1 MVCLC
6 LVYNLLSNSL
16 CISPRSVTKFLPSG
30 ASAWSWEAA
39 GHEHGSLIQPRWLA
53 PGAWDQP
60 ACWVTSLSLKE
71 KKKKGVKEKEKNS
84 QIGGQMLITFTCKV
98 TLISLPSAK
107 LVIKIWNF
115 SLWGPCQS
123 PASWNELGGEIV
135 FTISVGPTHSLE
147 RKSLAS

>member
-1 MVCLC
+1 MVCLY

-71 KKKKGVKEKEKNS
+71 KKKKGVKEKERERKELPDWWANAYNVHLQSNS
-84 QIGGQMLITFTCKV
+84 DI
-98 TLISLPSAK
+98 SAK
-107 LVIKIWNF
+107 
-115 SLWGPCQS
+115 CQ
-123 PASWNELGGEIV
+123 AS
-135 FTISVGPTHSLE
+135 H
-147 RKSLAS
+147 